1 MANARARSISLVI
14 IVSSALK
21 VSTPFRSAKVQCFR
35 LISANLLKLVII
47 CEMCEFLACQCN
59 KIGSISNDCD
69 VESGQCKCLSSFG
82 GERCEHCKD
91 GYYNYP
97 KCQCKF

>member
-1 MANARARSISLVI
+1 
-14 IVSSALK
+14 
-21 VSTPFRSAKVQCFR
+21 
-35 LISANLLKLVII
+35 
-47 CEMCEFLACQCN
+47 MCEFLACQCN